1 MSLVRMV
8 YASRP
13 FGFDAGNLIDIL
25 FKSRANNTAA
35 DVTGCLICRDDL
47 YLQWLEGPEANVNAI
62 FAKIRADDRHVEI
75 TELLQ
80 EAATE
85 RLFGEWAMRDD
96 PVQSWMWTRS
106 QVDRGDVAKATPQE
120 VLHIFNRMAQ
130 MAPEQT

>member
-1 MSLVRMV
+1 MSLVRVV

-25 FKSRANNTAA
+25 FKSRANNVAA

-47 YLQWLEGPEANVNAI
+47 YLQWLEGPEAGVDAI
-62 FAKIRADDRHVEI
+62 YAKIRRDDRHIEI
-75 TELLQ
+75 TELLR

-85 RLFGEWAMRDD
+85 RLFGAWAMRDD
-96 PVQSWMWTRS
+96 PVQSWMWTRD
-106 QVDRGDVAKATPQE
+106 QVDRGEVAKATPQQ

-130 MAPEQT
+130 LAPEQS